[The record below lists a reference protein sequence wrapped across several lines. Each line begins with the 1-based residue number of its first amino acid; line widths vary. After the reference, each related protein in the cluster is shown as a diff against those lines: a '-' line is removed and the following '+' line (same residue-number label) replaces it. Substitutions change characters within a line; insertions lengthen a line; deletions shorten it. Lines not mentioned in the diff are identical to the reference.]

1 MPPDKSFLK
10 TASSHL
16 GSQMSFLPNW
26 TAKGDALITP
36 SELSTAITSFAP
48 VRKLLSAETEMET
61 GRRRMRVG
69 GNIRLVPTDPFQQ
82 KTLSLVVIAPTSQL
96 D

>member
-1 MPPDKSFLK
+1 
-10 TASSHL
+10 
-16 GSQMSFLPNW
+16 MSFLPNW

>member
-16 GSQMSFLPNW
+16 GSQMSFLPNR

-69 GNIRLVPTDPFQQ
+69 GNIPTQLVPTDPFQQ
-82 KTLSLVVIAPTSQL
+82 KTL
-96 D
+96 

>member
-48 VRKLLSAETEMET
+48 VRKLLSAETGMEMET

-69 GNIRLVPTDPFQQ
+69 GNIPTQLVPTDPFQQ
-82 KTLSLVVIAPTSQL
+82 KTL
-96 D
+96 